1 MQMVGE
7 KYLRRQ
13 DTTVNSLSRGR
24 VEGANLDL
32 NDRLNLLRRDRREGD
47 VENADGLVDVG
58 LADV

>member
-24 VEGANLDL
+24 VEGANLEL